1 MDEPDKT
8 ERATLVD
15 DDERA
20 ACNAVATRRFRLY
33 LSVYL
38 LTSLMRLP
46 FDTYR
51 CAYSPKE
58 ATVSQDN
65 AQRED
70 RAGRAQ

>member
-1 MDEPDKT
+1 MTASGAWEFREMDEPDKT

-38 LTSLMRLP
+38 LTSLMRL
-46 FDTYR
+46 TI
-51 CAYSPKE
+51 
-58 ATVSQDN
+58 
-65 AQRED
+65 
-70 RAGRAQ
+70 